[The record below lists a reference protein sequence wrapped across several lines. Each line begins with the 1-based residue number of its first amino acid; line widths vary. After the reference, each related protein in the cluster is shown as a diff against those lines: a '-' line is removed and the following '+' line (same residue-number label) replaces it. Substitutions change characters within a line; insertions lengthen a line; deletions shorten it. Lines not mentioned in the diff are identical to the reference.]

1 MPRKGPRNK
10 RNYVP
15 RIRKNE
21 RIRAREIRVI
31 GPDSKQI
38 GVMAPADALQ
48 IAKAAGL
55 DLVEISPTAKP
66 PVCRILDFGKFQY
79 EQAKKEKDSK
89 HKKSSAGKVKEV
101 KFRVRIED
109 HDFLYKVKHAEEFL
123 GKGFKV
129 KLTLMFRGR
138 EMEHTDLG
146 FQIIARAVKELDH
159 IGHPDSEAR
168 LAGRV
173 INTMMS
179 PLPEKDRVFKYNL
192 PGEEDEQE

>member
-1 MPRKGPRNK
+1 F
-10 RNYVP
+10 VP

-21 RIRAREIRVI
+21 KIRAREIRVI

-38 GVMAPADALQ
+38 GIMAPADALEL
-48 IAKAAGL
+48 AKRAGL
-55 DLVEISPTAKP
+55 DLVEISASAKP
-66 PVCRILDFGKFQY
+66 PVCRILDFGKYQY
-79 EQAKKEKDSK
+79 ELAKKEKDSK
-89 HKKSSAGKVKEV
+89 HKKTSSGKVKEV
-101 KFRVRIED
+101 KFRVRIEQ
-109 HDFLYKVKHAEEFL
+109 HDFMYKIKHAEEFL

-146 FQIIARAVKELDH
+146 FEIIARAVKELDH

-179 PLPEKDRVFKYNL
+179 PVPVKDRVFKYNL
-192 PGEEDEQE
+192 PDEVEEEED